1 MEASARLSGSVGI
14 CSKAGIN
21 FPAQAVR
28 RLMNLRHKD
37 AFERNLTLEH
47 FD

>member
-1 MEASARLSGSVGI
+1 MLFKNNKVVLMEASARLSGSVGI

-28 RLMNLRHKD
+28 RLMNLRHK
-37 AFERNLTLEH
+37 R
-47 FD
+47 